1 VTTTM
6 TIRYATADDAL
17 ALARLSALDSS
28 TVPAGPL
35 LLGEVDGEL
44 WAAAGVHGGAAI
56 ADPFRPSGPLV
67 ELMQARARQLLGEP
81 APRRRRW
88 LPRARG
94 YAAASMFSRT

>member
-1 VTTTM
+1 MTQV
-6 TIRYATADDAL
+6 TIRFAAPDDGP
-17 ALARLSALDSS
+17 ALARLAALDSS

-67 ELMQARARQLLGEP
+67 ELVQARAHQLVGEP
-81 APRRRRW
+81 VPRRRRW

>member
-1 VTTTM
+1 VTQV
-6 TIRYATADDAL
+6 TIRFAAPDDGP
-17 ALARLSALDSS
+17 ALARLAALDSS

-44 WAAAGVHGGAAI
+44 WAAAAVHGGAAI

-67 ELMQARARQLLGEP
+67 DLVQARARQLIAEP
-81 APRRRRW
+81 ARTRRRW